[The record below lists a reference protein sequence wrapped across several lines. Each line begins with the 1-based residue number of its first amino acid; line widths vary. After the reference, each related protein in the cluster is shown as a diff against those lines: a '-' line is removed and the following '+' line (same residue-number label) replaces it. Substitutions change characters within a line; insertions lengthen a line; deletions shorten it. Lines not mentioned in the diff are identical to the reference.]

1 MNGSKMLLKR
11 KSGRKT
17 FCRKKYRK
25 FSSEQNY
32 VAYKAVRHSDTT
44 YEAGQNKPST
54 EARYTVSE

>member
-1 MNGSKMLLKR
+1 MLLKR